1 MLPGCTLTKPTPEC
15 AKRMLPKIRAGL
27 ILLALYPE
35 EHAPLN
41 LQVLLN
47 ERPIIGEGVGIV
59 DQVIM

>member
-1 MLPGCTLTKPTPEC
+1 
-15 AKRMLPKIRAGL
+15 MLPKIRAGL